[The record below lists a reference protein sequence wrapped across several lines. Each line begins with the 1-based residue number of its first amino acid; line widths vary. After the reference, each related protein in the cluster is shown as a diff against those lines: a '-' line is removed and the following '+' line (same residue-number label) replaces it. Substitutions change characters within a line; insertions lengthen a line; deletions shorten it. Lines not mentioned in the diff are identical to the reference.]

1 VHDNL
6 ARVVPSSE
14 RIPELKS
21 RDEYREVTMLY
32 PFAARKTVLRSHVRW
47 VVFRR
52 QASRAV
58 TNPRSLRFQRAI
70 SRTNTAEISKGKK
83 MKPTS
88 VL

>member
-1 VHDNL
+1 
-6 ARVVPSSE
+6 
-14 RIPELKS
+14 
-21 RDEYREVTMLY
+21 MLY

-52 QASRAV
+52 ASRAV

-70 SRTNTAEISKGKK
+70 SRTDTAEVSKGKK